1 MRSSTA
7 APYQYRVTPTM
18 ADNYDA
24 CPRSAALAP
33 PFVSTPETERGQR
46 LHQALYRSI
55 ALMQAHRPTSDEAV
69 MSAAGIAVD
78 SEEADEAQVML
89 TWVRGYLQEANLTV
103 IGAEAPLE
111 TPPRPVLGAEGLR
124 VQLVGRVDL
133 VARAGRTLHLL
144 DLKTGQRMLSDAQ
157 LAVRPSSAVY
167 TLLARCTWP
176 DTDRIMVTHLYSATR
191 TVAST
196 ELTTPQIEAGRVTV
210 RYVVGLFA
218 ERSAAQVTV
227 PGEHCSWCPVR
238 PDCPTWPTPVPGGA
252 NDTATF

>member
-1 MRSSTA
+1 MRRSTA
-7 APYQYRVTPTM
+7 ALDQYRVTPTM
-18 ADNYDA
+18 ADNFDA

-55 ALMQAHRPTSDEAV
+55 ALMQAHRPTSDEAA
-69 MSAAGIAVD
+69 MIAAGIAVD
-78 SEEADEAQVML
+78 SEEADDAQAML
-89 TWVRGYLQEANLTV
+89 TWVRNYLQDANLTV

-111 TPPRPVLGAEGLR
+111 TPPRPVLGAEGVR
-124 VQLVGRVDL
+124 VHLAGRVDL

-176 DTDRIMVTHLYSATR
+176 DADRIIVAHLYSATR

-196 ELTTPQIEAGRVTV
+196 ELTTPQIEAGRVMV
-210 RYVVGLFA
+210 RYVVGLLA
-218 ERSAAQVTV
+218 ERRAAQVTV
-227 PGEHCSWCPVR
+227 PGEQCGWCPVR
-238 PDCPTWPTPVPGGA
+238 PDCPAWPTPALSGPH
-252 NDTATF
+252 DTAMF